1 MHQQEV
7 LEKNFKSQLREES
20 KKRKSIVEELRK
32 AERKIDDLG
41 KLITVIWCG
50 QLLILN
56 NKTNPIFVWFQEK
69 DKLINRLNI
78 YSRGRTLPQL
88 KPSELASSQSLTN
101 LNLFDDESVV
111 TRLDKKL
118 KERMYQKDISNINK
132 NTFPL

>member
-20 KKRKSIVEELRK
+20 KKRKTIVEELRK

-41 KLITVIWCG
+41 KLITVM
-50 QLLILN
+50 LLLFLSLSIPSLCCC
-56 NKTNPIFVWFQEK
+56 FQEK

-101 LNLFDDESVV
+101 LNLFDEESVV

-118 KERMYQKDISNINK
+118 KERMCKKDI
-132 NTFPL
+132 

>member
-7 LEKNFKSQLREES
+7 LEKNFKNQLREES

-41 KLITVIWCG
+41 KLITVMLTKHFCFYLQSRETPSI
-50 QLLILN
+50 I
-56 NKTNPIFVWFQEK
+56 WFQEK

-118 KERMYQKDISNINK
+118 KERMWKK
-132 NTFPL
+132 AT